1 MNIKNIDNYKIF
13 KFTDENSNK
22 IKHVI
27 EKYPKEQKSSAV
39 MPLLDLA
46 MRQCNGWVPESAM
59 KVIANLLEMPFIRV
73 YEVATFYSMFN
84 LEPVGKYFIQI
95 CTTTPCWLR
104 GSDKIVEACERNLKI
119 KSGKTTSDGM
129 FTIKQVECLGACV
142 NAPMMQINDDY
153 YEDLTEKT
161 LITILEN
168 FKNGKKNNIGPQLLN
183 RVCSEPHNKKEIM
196 SDNND
201 IRKR

>member
-1 MNIKNIDNYKIF
+1 
-13 KFTDENSNK
+13 
-22 IKHVI
+22 
-27 EKYPKEQKSSAV
+27 

-183 RVCSEPHNKKEIM
+183 RVCSEPHNKKKIM

-201 IRKR
+201 SRKR

>member
-1 MNIKNIDNYKIF
+1 MDIQNKDNYKIF
-13 KFTDENSNK
+13 KFNDENSSK
-22 IKHVI
+22 IKYLMK
-27 EKYPKEQKSSAV
+27 KYPKEQKASAV

-59 KVIANLLEMPFIRV
+59 KVIASLLKIPFIRV

-104 GSDKIVEACERNLKI
+104 GSDKIVEVCEENLKI
-119 KSGKTTSDGM
+119 KTGKTTMDGL

-142 NAPMMQINDDY
+142 NGPMMQINDDY

-161 LITILEN
+161 LINILEN
-168 FKNGKKNNIGPQLLN
+168 FKNGKKNNIGSQIPN
-183 RVCSEPHNKKEIM
+183 RVCSEPYNKNKQ
-196 SDNND
+196 
-201 IRKR
+201 

>member
-168 FKNGKKNNIGPQLLN
+168 FKNGKKNNISPQLLN
-183 RVCSEPHNKKEIM
+183 RVYSEPNNKKKIM

-201 IRKR
+201 SRKR

>member
-59 KVIANLLEMPFIRV
+59 KVIASLLEMPFIRV

-153 YEDLTEKT
+153 YEDL
-161 LITILEN
+161 
-168 FKNGKKNNIGPQLLN
+168 
-183 RVCSEPHNKKEIM
+183 
-196 SDNND
+196 D
-201 IRKR
+201 

>member
-1 MNIKNIDNYKIF
+1 MNLQNIKDKKIF
-13 KFTDENSNK
+13 EFTSSNK
-22 IKHVI
+22 RKIKTI
-27 EKYPKEQKSSAV
+27 IGKYPDNQISSAV

-46 MRQCNGWVPESAM
+46 MRQCDGWIPESAM
-59 KVIANLLEMPFIRV
+59 IEIAKILKIPFIRV

-95 CTTTPCWLR
+95 CRTTPCWLR
-104 GSDKIVEACERNLKI
+104 GSDKIVEACEKYLQI
-119 KSGKTTSDGM
+119 KTGKTTEDGL

-161 LITILEN
+161 LIKILEN
-168 FKNGKKNNIGPQLLN
+168 FKKGKKNNIGSQIPN
-183 RVCSEPHNKKEIM
+183 RICSEPYNK
-196 SDNND
+196 N
-201 IRKR
+201 